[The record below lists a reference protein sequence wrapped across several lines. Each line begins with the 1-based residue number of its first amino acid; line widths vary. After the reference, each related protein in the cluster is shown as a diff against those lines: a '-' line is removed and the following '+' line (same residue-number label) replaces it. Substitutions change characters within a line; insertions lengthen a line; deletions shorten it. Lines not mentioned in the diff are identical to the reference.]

1 MHLGFNEGGGE
12 LMFIQV
18 QVKTRCAR
26 VGVEE
31 LDNATYVVRV
41 NTPPV
46 DGAANKKVIELLA
59 KHFKTAK
66 SNLTLVKGHKSKLKT
81 IEVQDAPS
89 EEGLK
94 KG

>member
-1 MHLGFNEGGGE
+1 
-12 LMFIQV
+12 MFIQV
-18 QVKTRCAR
+18 QVKTRCTR

-31 LDNATYVVRV
+31 LDDAMYVVRV

-81 IEVQDAPS
+81 IEVKIEAKELAAGDKG
-89 EEGLK
+89 EKGLS
-94 KG
+94 GH